1 LKADARVRAWAALQL
16 IPGLTGRAL
25 VPLLQALGGPVE
37 LAGASRASLAKIVPA
52 ALATAITNGPD
63 PERLAA
69 TLEWL
74 GRDGQHLVA
83 WDDPDYPPQLLAT
96 ADSPPVLQVSG
107 RRELLSRAAV
117 AIVGSRNATPQGL
130 ENAEQFAAAVSG
142 AGLTVVSGLALGI
155 DTSAHRGALAGQGS
169 TVAVVGTG
177 LDRVYPPA
185 NRELAHRIAREGA
198 LVSEFPLGT
207 PPLPENFPRR
217 NRVISGLAKGVLV
230 VEATLRSGSLIT
242 ARLAAEQGREV
253 FAIPGS
259 IHSPFSKGCHRL
271 IRDGAKL
278 VETASDILE
287 ELAFPHTSPMSE
299 KSDEPALTL
308 EAARVLEALGHDP
321 AGFDL
326 LIQRTSMSA
335 DALTVSLLELELNR
349 HIAVL
354 PGNAYQRLR

>member
-1 LKADARVRAWAALQL
+1 VTSDARVQAWASLQL
-16 IPGLTGRAL
+16 IPGLTPRAL

-37 LAGASRASLAKIVPA
+37 VASASRATLGKLAAPGLVA
-52 ALATAITNGPD
+52 AILQGPE
-63 PERLAA
+63 PERLRA
-69 TLEWL
+69 TLAWL
-74 GRDGQHLVA
+74 EADDHHLIA
-83 WDDPDYPPQLLAT
+83 WDESDYPPQLLAT
-96 ADSPPVLQVSG
+96 SDSPPVLQVAG
-107 RRELLSRAAV
+107 RRDLLARVSL

-130 ENAEQFAAAVSG
+130 DNAQQFATAVSL
-142 AGLTVVSGLALGI
+142 AGLTVVSGLALGV
-155 DTSAHRGALAGQGS
+155 DTAAHRGALSGEGR
-169 TVAVVGTG
+169 TIAVLGTG

-185 NRELAHRIAREGA
+185 NRDLAHQIASEGA

-278 VETASDILE
+278 VETAADILE
-287 ELAFPHTSPMSE
+287 ELDFPSPPPMSQKLAVPKLSRE
-299 KSDEPALTL
+299 GDRLLNAI
-308 EAARVLEALGHDP
+308 GHDP
-321 AGFDL
+321 ASFDL
-326 LIQRTSMSA
+326 LVERTSMTA
-335 DALTVSLLELELNR
+335 DVLTVALLELELHG

-354 PGNAYQRLR
+354 PGSIYQRLG